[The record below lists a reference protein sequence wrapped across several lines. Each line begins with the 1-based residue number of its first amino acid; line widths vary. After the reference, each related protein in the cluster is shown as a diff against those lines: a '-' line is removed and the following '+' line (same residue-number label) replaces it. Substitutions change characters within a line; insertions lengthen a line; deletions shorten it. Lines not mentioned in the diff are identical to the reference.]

1 MKLEVIDWAILIIF
15 FIILLSIGFF
25 ASKRAGKSVND
36 FFLSGR
42 NMPWWLLGISMVATT
57 FSADT
62 PNLVTD
68 IVRTN
73 GVSGNWVWWAFLLT
87 GMLTV
92 FVYAKLW
99 RRSEVLTDLEFYE
112 LRYGGKGAAFLRGFR
127 ALYLGVFFNVMIM
140 ASVCLAGIKIGSVM
154 LGLSP
159 AQTLLIA
166 ATVTVLYSSLG
177 GLKGVI
183 MTDFFQFGLAMVATF
198 WAAIVIINLPEVGG
212 LDKLIA
218 HPDITPKLDLIP
230 DFSNRD
236 LFLVVFVL
244 PIAVQWWSVWY
255 PGAEPGGGGYVAQRM
270 LSAKNENHAV
280 WATLLF
286 NFMHYAV
293 RPWPWILIALAS
305 IIVFPNLNDLQVAFP
320 DVDKSIIGHDLAY
333 PAMLTKLPSG
343 LLGLLLASLAAA
355 FMSTIASHLNWGSS
369 YVVND
374 FYRRFFDQS
383 ASDKKLV
390 FLGRLTTVILMIFS
404 CIIAL
409 LLSNA
414 LQAFSILLQ
423 IGAGTG
429 LLFILRWFWYR
440 INIYSEISA
449 MVISFLVALYL
460 QIVHPRIGFE
470 IISTEVQLIIGV
482 SVTTLSWILITY
494 LTPSEDKKVL
504 RDFYKKIQPG
514 GIGWKKVVDD
524 AKKDGVNIEGNKEA
538 WDVPTGIIC
547 MVLGCLFVYSILFS
561 IGSFLYSK
569 YTVATTLLVISFVSL
584 FFLQKAW
591 KKLKMN

>member
-524 AKKDGVNIEGNKEA
+524 AKKEGVNIEGNKEA

-591 KKLKMN
+591 KKLRMN

>member
-1 MKLEVIDWAILIIF
+1 MKLEVIDWAILVIF

-212 LDKLIA
+212 LDKLIT
-218 HPDITPKLDLIP
+218 HPNITPKLDLIP

-305 IIVFPNLNDLQVAFP
+305 IIVFPNLNDLKVAFP
-320 DVDKSIIGHDLAY
+320 DVDKSIVGHDLAY

-374 FYRRFFDQS
+374 FYRRFFDPG
-383 ASDKKLV
+383 ASEKKLV
-390 FLGRLTTVILMIFS
+390 FLGRLTTIILMIFS

-449 MVISFLVALYL
+449 MIISFLVALYL

-470 IISTEVQLIIGV
+470 VISTEIQLIIGV
-482 SVTTLSWILITY
+482 SITTFSWILITY

-524 AKKDGVNIEGNKEA
+524 AKKEGVNIEGNKEA

-561 IGSFLYSK
+561 IGSLLYSK
-569 YTVATTLLVISFVSL
+569 YTVAASLLVISFVSL

>member
-470 IISTEVQLIIGV
+470 VISTEVQLIIGV

-524 AKKDGVNIEGNKEA
+524 AKKEGVNIEGNKEA